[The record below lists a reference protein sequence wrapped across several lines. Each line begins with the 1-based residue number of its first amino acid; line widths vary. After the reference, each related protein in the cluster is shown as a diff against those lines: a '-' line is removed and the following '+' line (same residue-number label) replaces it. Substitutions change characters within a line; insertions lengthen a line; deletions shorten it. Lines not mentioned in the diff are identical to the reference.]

1 MPYAVSIKI
10 KKMDIMGYF
19 AAVFIGISLG
29 LIGGGGSILTVP
41 VLVYLFGMDEFSAV
55 IYSLFIV
62 GATSVAGSLA
72 YFLKGWVDIKTAIF
86 FGIPSVVAVFF
97 TRMIILP
104 AIPTNL
110 FCIGNFIVT
119 KPILLMLIFAI
130 LMMIAAYSMIR
141 KRKPLEP
148 PCSETSKMYYVPVL
162 AEGLFTGTLT
172 GLIGAGGGFLIIP
185 VLVNILRIPVKTAI
199 GTSLFIISI
208 SSLMG
213 FLISASDHL
222 IHWPFLLGITSIAI
236 MGILIGNFISTKID
250 GKKLKP
256 AFGWFVLI
264 MGIYIIIKETGCI
277 ALV

>member
-1 MPYAVSIKI
+1 
-10 KKMDIMGYF
+10 MGYF

-41 VLVYLFGMDEFSAV
+41 VLVYLFGMDECSAV

-62 GATSVAGSLA
+62 GTTSVAGSLA
-72 YFLKGWVDIKTAIF
+72 YFRKGYVDIKTAIF

-104 AIPTNL
+104 AIPSEL
-110 FCIGNFIVT
+110 FCLGNFTVT

-130 LMMIAAYSMIR
+130 LMMIASYSMIR
-141 KRKPLEP
+141 KKKPLENP
-148 PCSETSKMYYVPVL
+148 HLKTSKIHYFPIL

-185 VLVNILRIPVKTAI
+185 VLVNLLKMPVKTAI
-199 GTSLFIISI
+199 GTSLIIISI

-213 FLISASDHL
+213 FVVSASDHL
-222 IHWPFLLGITSIAI
+222 IQWPFLFGITSIAI
-236 MGILIGNFISTKID
+236 MGILIGNYISTKID
-250 GKKLKP
+250 GKRLKP
-256 AFGWFVLI
+256 AFGWFVLV